1 MRKMQDWKLRGK
13 RVFVGLEDAKR
24 TWRLCVRSEKMLVD
38 ELGVPAQTENLLAYL
53 RHQYPECEVTVIYEA
68 GFHGFWLHDELVAAG
83 YRCVVTPPH
92 LVREAKVNKVKTD
105 KGDARRLAQMLE
117 SGDYQACHIPSRE
130 RREDRQLSRTLS
142 DVQEDIV
149 RTKNRV
155 RRFLEFHGL
164 DQGLKAGAW
173 NKSNYEQ
180 VWLMLPTLSEPLQK
194 SLEVYQHILT
204 SLEESQKA
212 LLAQLKALKECSR
225 YRRAVELKAS
235 CPGVGWLSAIRFT
248 LEWGDLSRFASGK
261 PLAHYLGLT
270 PGEYSSGETRAVGHI
285 TGQGS
290 PQVRAWLIQCAWRAI
305 RLDPVLLAKF
315 LAVSAHSKSKKKAI
329 VAVARK
335 LALRL
340 RAVEL
345 SGQPYEIGVVQ

>member
-1 MRKMQDWKLRGK
+1 MRKMQDYVVRGK

-24 TWRLCVRSEKMLVD
+24 TWRLCVRSEQMIVH
-38 ELGVPAQTENLLAYL
+38 ELSIPGQTKNLLDYL
-53 RHQYPECEVTVIYEA
+53 RGRYPTCEVSVIYEA
-68 GFHGFWLHDELVAAG
+68 GFHGFWLHDELVSAG

-92 LVREAKVNKVKTD
+92 LVREAKVSKVKTD

-117 SGDYQACHIPSRE
+117 SDDYQSCHVPSRQ

-142 DVQEDIV
+142 DIQEDIV

-155 RRFLEFHGL
+155 RRLLEFHGL
-164 DQGLKAGAW
+164 DQGLKAGSW
-173 NKSNYEQ
+173 NKGDYER
-180 VWLMLPTLSEPLQK
+180 VWLLLPTLSEPLRQ
-194 SLEVYQHILT
+194 SLEIYQHQLI
-204 SLEESQKA
+204 SLEESQKE
-212 LLAQLKALKECSR
+212 LLAQLKVLKGSER
-225 YRRAVELKAS
+225 YRRQVALKAS

-248 LEWGDLSRFASGK
+248 LEWGDLTRFESGK

-270 PGEYSSGETRAVGHI
+270 PGEYSSGETKATGHI

-315 LAVSAHSKSKKKAI
+315 GAVWRSSGSKKKAI
-329 VAVARK
+329 VAVAHK

-345 SGQPYEIGVVQ
+345 NGQPYEVGVIQ

>member
-1 MRKMQDWKLRGK
+1 MRKMQDYVVRGK

-24 TWRLCVRSEKMLVD
+24 TWRLCVRSEKMIVQ
-38 ELGVPAQTENLLAYL
+38 ELSIPGQAANLLDYL
-53 RHQYPECEVTVIYEA
+53 RGRYPECEVTVMYEA
-68 GFHGFWLHDELVAAG
+68 GFHGFWLHDELVASG
-83 YRCVVTPPH
+83 YQCVVTPPH
-92 LVREAKVNKVKTD
+92 LVREAKVSKVKTD

-117 SGDYQACHIPSRE
+117 GGDYQACHVPSRE

-155 RRFLEFHGL
+155 RRLLEFHGL
-164 DQGLKAGAW
+164 DQGLKAGGW
-173 NKSNYEQ
+173 NKSDYER
-180 VWLMLPTLSEPLQK
+180 VWSLLPTLSEPLRQ

-204 SLEESQKA
+204 SLEVSQKE
-212 LLAQLKALKECSR
+212 LLAQLKTKASER
-225 YRRAVELKAS
+225 YRRPVELKAS

-248 LEWGDLSRFASGK
+248 LEWGDLSRFESGK

-270 PGEYSSGETRAVGHI
+270 PGEHSSGETKATGHI

-315 LAVSAHSKSKKKAI
+315 RAVWRNSGSKKKAI
-329 VAVARK
+329 VAVAHK

-345 SGQPYEIGVVQ
+345 SGQPYEIGVIQ